1 MDADRT
7 GRCIKRVK
15 RNLELEHQI
24 ALARGMLREHA
35 DALQELAKV

>member
-24 ALARGMLREHA
+24 A